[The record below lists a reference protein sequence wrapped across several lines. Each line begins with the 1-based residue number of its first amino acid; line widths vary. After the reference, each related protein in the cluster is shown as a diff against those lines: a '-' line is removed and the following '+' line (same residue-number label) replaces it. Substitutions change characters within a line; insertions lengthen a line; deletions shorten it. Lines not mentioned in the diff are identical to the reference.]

1 MEITKTTKHSIT
13 FTIEAHWSE
22 EGGMGCDSF
31 GSAVKT
37 IEEAVELFDLACVSR
52 PSQDW
57 FIMGTVEKTVAKSK

>member
-13 FTIEAHWSE
+13 FSVEAHWNE
-22 EGGMGCDSF
+22 EGGMGCDTF
-31 GSAVKT
+31 GNSVKT
-37 IEEAVELFDLACVSR
+37 IEEAVELFDLACISS